1 MLCGVRELMSMT
13 SGRTELIVM
22 SAVFGYVRAATVVN
36 QNLVVSEYATKDQL
50 PGALGLNMVA
60 KGIAVITIGQLLGKK
75 HLKMISLDLD

>member
-1 MLCGVRELMSMT
+1 MT
-13 SGRTELIVM
+13 SGRTELLVM

-60 KGIAVITIGQLLGKK
+60 KGVAVISIGQLLGNYQRV
-75 HLKMISLDLD
+75 I